1 MNYVLVFVGGGLGS
15 VTRFLCSKFF
25 TSSTTS
31 FPLATFISNGVSS
44 LLLGVLLSYLIQKQV
59 ANDNLRLLIATG
71 FCGGFSTF
79 STFSYET
86 FVLLNAGNLKMAAVN
101 IFANLF
107 VCYVAVVAGFFIA
120 RYL

>member
-86 FVLLNAGNLKMAAVN
+86 FALLNAGNLKMAAVN

-107 VCYVAVVAGFFIA
+107 VCYAAVVAGFFVA
-120 RYL
+120 RYF